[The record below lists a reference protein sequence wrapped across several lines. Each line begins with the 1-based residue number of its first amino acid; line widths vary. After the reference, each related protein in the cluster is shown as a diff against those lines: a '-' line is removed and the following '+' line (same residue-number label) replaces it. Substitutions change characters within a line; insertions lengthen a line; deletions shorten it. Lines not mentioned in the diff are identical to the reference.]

1 MTKGRRGGGATVEK
15 DEVDVDESHRLDEKS
30 RGAGGEGGKNE
41 MNFEGEG
48 DREGSDVSHPGG
60 PRPK

>member
-1 MTKGRRGGGATVEK
+1 VEK

-41 MNFEGEG
+41 MNVEDEG